1 MGIFICLF
9 LLEQGFCINSL
20 LRHRQA
26 KLLERSRAYIT
37 QPRETACVA
46 GSPPKSLRSVW
57 VIAML
62 GEGFRKEGSKDI
74 NLDVRYSPGSR
85 AEMSIIIKEHQRLP
99 PPFFDLS
106 PLIFLSSSPLV
117 GIY

>member
-1 MGIFICLF
+1 MIWVSFICLF

-26 KLLERSRAYIT
+26 KLLEKPRAYIT

-46 GSPPKSLRSVW
+46 GSPPKSLCSAC

-62 GEGFRKEGSKDI
+62 EEGFRKE
-74 NLDVRYSPGSR
+74 DVRYSTESR
-85 AEMSIIIKEHQRLP
+85 AELSIIMKVHEKFP
-99 PPFFDLS
+99 PPFSDLP
-106 PLIFLSSSPLV
+106 PLIFPSTFPLV
-117 GIY
+117 GIH